1 MRSAIVLDVPL
12 PGGVSTKV
20 RNSAGRADVAI
31 TGEVR
36 TSMRFLFPVLLACVV
51 VVASPSGVL
60 AQGAAPHTVILAD
73 GTKKTGEISAEL
85 ATGIKIKVAG
95 KEETIDRA
103 KVARVEY
110 RDLPGGIGTGDR
122 MLGTNPVKAAE
133 AYGQA
138 GKAGNT
144 PALHKPRAFYGQ
156 GRALVRAGR
165 FAQAAAAFKDCLDA
179 DPKGWFLADATREGV
194 RAWIRAGEP
203 KKGVEMATAAAALCS
218 PAGIATDTAD
228 LVKAEALEADGKRK
242 EAADVYVKLAA
253 SRDPQIQ
260 QRAELGRGRSDLAD
274 GNTSSAESKFKKLL
288 GAKDVDRAVRA
299 GAARGVADTLM
310 KGANAKTNAAVL
322 RQAATAYSEAAS
334 IHFPGPDD
342 PTTDREGALT
352 GLAECYEALAAL
364 ASANKTGQERYLEM
378 AKTIREEI
386 TTLYPPLA
394 ARGAASEGED

>member
-1 MRSAIVLDVPL
+1 
-12 PGGVSTKV
+12 
-20 RNSAGRADVAI
+20 
-31 TGEVR
+31 
-36 TSMRFLFPVLLACVV
+36 MRFLVPAFLACAVL
-51 VVASPSGVL
+51 VASPSGAL

-85 ATGIKIKVAG
+85 ANGIKIKIAG
-95 KEETIDRA
+95 KEETIERA

-110 RDLPGGIGTGDR
+110 RDRPGGLGTGDR
-122 MLGTNPVKAAE
+122 MLATNPVKAAE
-133 AYGQA
+133 AYGQVA
-138 GKAGNT
+138 KAGGT
-144 PALHKPRAFYGQ
+144 PAIFKPHGFYGQ

-203 KKGVEMATAAAALCS
+203 KKGVEMATAAAALCA
-218 PAGIATDTAD
+218 PAGITTDTAD

-242 EAADVYVKLAA
+242 EASDIYVKLAA
-253 SRDPQIQ
+253 SRDPQIVS
-260 QRAELGRGRSDLAD
+260 RAELGRARGDLAE
-274 GNTSSAESKFKKLL
+274 GSASSAEGRFKKLL
-288 GAKDVDRAVRA
+288 AGKDVDRAVRA
-299 GAARGVADTLM
+299 GAARGLADTM
-310 KGANAKTNAAVL
+310 MRAANAKTNAAVL

-378 AKTIREEI
+378 AKSIREEI
-386 TTLYPPLA
+386 STLYPPLA